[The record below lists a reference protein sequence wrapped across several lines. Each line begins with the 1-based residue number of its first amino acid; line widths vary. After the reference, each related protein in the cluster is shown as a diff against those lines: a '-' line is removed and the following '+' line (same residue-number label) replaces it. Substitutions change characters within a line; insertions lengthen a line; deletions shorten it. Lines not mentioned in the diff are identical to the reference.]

1 MKISALFRVSMAKTP
16 FPELSE
22 RLKTPARDLLRFYWV
37 YKVALVLSNTVEGCY
52 RFCGLGS
59 LGSLVVEGSYQ
70 GSACLCFSSLSGIW
84 SCAIRIYGVG

>member
-37 YKVALVLSNTVEGCY
+37 YKVALVLSKTVEGCY

-59 LGSLVVEGSYQ
+59 LGSLAFELSYQ
-70 GSACLCFSSLSGIW
+70 GIEGLVYVSSLCRGF
-84 SCAIRIYGVG
+84 GPVL